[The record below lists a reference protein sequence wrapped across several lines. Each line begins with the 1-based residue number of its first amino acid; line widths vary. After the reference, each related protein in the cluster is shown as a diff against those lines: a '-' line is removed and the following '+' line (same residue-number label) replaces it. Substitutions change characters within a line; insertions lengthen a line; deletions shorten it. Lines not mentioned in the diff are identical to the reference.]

1 MDTLRRLPTHGD
13 GLLDI
18 REPARTL
25 PGTMVNEI
33 TDTQADMAC
42 EDGATARNG
51 YGERGLAPPRR
62 RHRAAHPQA
71 ARGDVIPGGPDR
83 EVLARGPRRRSR
95 SCGLTTP
102 RRGRPILLISTCH
115 AFILRAVAIDMTTIC
130 APFV

>member
-51 YGERGLAPPRR
+51 YGERGLAPPV
-62 RHRAAHPQA
+62 
-71 ARGDVIPGGPDR
+71 GDIVLRIPK
-83 EVLARGPRRRSR
+83 
-95 SCGLTTP
+95 
-102 RRGRPILLISTCH
+102 
-115 AFILRAVAIDMTTIC
+115 LRAGT
-130 APFV
+130 